1 MRDKNYSSDVHEGKT
16 LFLRNLHWEVDEEQ
30 LEEFINSKFGK
41 TKYCKVVWKSIF
53 NNFNDKKFNISN

>member
-30 LEEFINSKFGK
+30 LEEFINSKFGE
-41 TKYCKVVWKSIF
+41 TKYCKVVVDQHLIILVI
-53 NNFNDKKFNISN
+53 NNLR